1 MDKKQ
6 LLEQRKAAYDKVHEI
21 REAMKAEGRDE
32 IKPEERE
39 AWEKANSDFDKFD
52 EELKRCDRMDELEQ
66 RMQARH
72 DTPKP
77 GREDRDT
84 RDDSPDMDMKQ
95 ARDLALKGWMRFQLT
110 GEMSDEQRDAMSIV
124 GLSPHKRELDINLRN
139 TAPRTLAE
147 CRAQSVGTDSAG
159 GYTVPEGFSGA
170 LEEALLYYGGIRN
183 AVDVW
188 RTSSGQQIP
197 WPTTN
202 DTSNSGALLAENT
215 QDSEKDVTFS
225 EVVFNAYKY
234 TSKLVRVS
242 RELLEDSAFDMGN
255 FLGRAL
261 GERLGRAQNAAC
273 TTGTG
278 TAQPKGLVTAATL
291 GKTAAS
297 ASTITFDELMDLQH
311 SVDIAYRNMPNAGWM
326 FADSTLK
333 VIRQL
338 KDSDNNYIWQNGN
351 IQTGAPSQLLGK
363 SYTVNNDMAA
373 IAASAKT
380 VLFGDFGKYK
390 LREVNNIRFYR
401 LVERYADYDQDGFVA
416 FMRFDGDLLDAGTN
430 PVKYLAQASGS

>member
-72 DTPKP
+72 DTTKP
-77 GREDRDT
+77 GREDRNT

-110 GEMSDEQRDAMSIV
+110 GEMSDEQRDAMTLT

-139 TAPRTLAE
+139 QAPRTKAE

-159 GYTVPEGFSGA
+159 GYTVPEGFSNQ
-170 LEEALLYYGGIRN
+170 LEEALLYYGGIRGN
-183 AVDVW
+183 VDVW
-188 RTSSGQQIP
+188 RTSSGNQIP
-197 WPTTN
+197 WPTVN
-202 DTSNSGALLAENT
+202 DTDNKGALLAENT
-215 QDSEKDVTFS
+215 QDSEQDVTFS

-242 RELLEDSAFDMGN
+242 RELLEDSAFDMASY
-255 FLGRAL
+255 LGKAL
-261 GERLGRAQNAAC
+261 GERLGRIQNEAA

-278 TAQPKGLVTAATL
+278 TAQPKGIVTASTL

-297 ASTITFDELMDLQH
+297 ASTITFDELIDLQH
-311 SVDIAYRNMPNAGWM
+311 SVDIAYRGMPGCKWM
-326 FADSTLK
+326 FNDSTLK
-333 VIRQL
+333 VLRKI
-338 KDSDNNYIWQNGN
+338 KDSDNNYIWQPANV
-351 IQTGAPSQLLGK
+351 QTGAPSTLLD
-363 SYTVNNDMAA
+363 YEYAVNNDMAA

-380 VLFGDFGKYK
+380 VLFGDLMKYK
-390 LREVNNIRFYR
+390 LREVNQIRFYR